1 MTAVDEVDQ
10 LIEQYQLALDE
21 FMKGNPKPVQKLY
34 SHREDASLA
43 NPYGPPV
50 RGWAEIAKTTE
61 HAASL
66 RRDGRATGFE
76 IVAKN
81 VTPELAYVVQIENQ
95 ESKVGEREE
104 INPYAL
110 RGGGDVAAGPSF
122 ASRARPSPHRAR
134 GARRALRNGG
144 QPSVVGPRR
153 GLPGVRLPL
162 PARLNFRADALHAFR
177 ANGFPQPFRD
187 GVASPLGA

>member
-1 MTAVDEVDQ
+1 MTAVDDVDR

-21 FMKGNPKPVQKLY
+21 FMKGNPKPVQKLF

-50 RGWAEIAKTTE
+50 RGWDGIAKTTE

-81 VTPELAYVVQIENQ
+81 ATPELAYVVQIEYL

-104 INPYAL
+104 ITPYAL
-110 RGGGDVAAGPSF
+110 RATMIF
-122 ASRARPSPHRAR
+122 RPEDGTWKVVHRH
-134 GARRALRNGG
+134 
-144 QPSVVGPRR
+144 
-153 GLPGVRLPL
+153 
-162 PARLNFRADALHAFR
+162 ADPMTA
-177 ANGFPQPFRD
+177 PQPAES
-187 GVASPLGA
+187 VIQE